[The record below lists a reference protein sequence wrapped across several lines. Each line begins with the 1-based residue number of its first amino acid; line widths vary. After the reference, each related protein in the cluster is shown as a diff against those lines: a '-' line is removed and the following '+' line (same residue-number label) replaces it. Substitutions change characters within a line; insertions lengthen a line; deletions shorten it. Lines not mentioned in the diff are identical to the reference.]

1 VAYLLRLRHRND
13 ALPVPDIKNV
23 DPPGD
28 DELEEAMLTA
38 PDVARE
44 VSVSRRAE
52 ARESELVSAARLARR
67 QQRLERRIERLNSR
81 LAAHR

>member
-1 VAYLLRLRHRND
+1 MMRCRSLTSRTSTRRV
-13 ALPVPDIKNV
+13 
-23 DPPGD
+23 D